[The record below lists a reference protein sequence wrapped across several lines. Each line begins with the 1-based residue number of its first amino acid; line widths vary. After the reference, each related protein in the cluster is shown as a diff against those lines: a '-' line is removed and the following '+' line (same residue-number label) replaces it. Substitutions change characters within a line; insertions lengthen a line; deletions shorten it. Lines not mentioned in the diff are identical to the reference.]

1 MTAVL
6 SELLSAGLIDK
17 IEGDDSRFEKIE
29 KAAVTVAEQ
38 LRAKPPLLI
47 EAILAA
53 LDPDVSDTDPAVAR
67 AEKALIAEWK
77 AMRSVHINSPVSL
90 LRAILLDACSRAA
103 EGRNAAILWLTAAD
117 TLPHARLGREEA
129 AVRRMLEALAHRTEQ
144 TALARPMMP
153 AEPRP
158 VSLSPTKASMAVSAP
173 TKVDREQLLQRVA
186 ATVHPTYRGAA
197 LANPNTYAPTQ
208 QIQIWSA
215 EFADRMTA
223 LLADELDRLA
233 AVFAQSQVQLTTRM
247 QSLEAD
253 VLKALGDMLIEQQ
266 RWVHDA
272 FTASE
277 ARKQAEELRLNALWW
292 SEALYSPSL
301 RRGYRELPVPIA
313 AVAMAVDLLELVPK
327 PVPASVVYLLAE
339 TVQRLPGASFEHRL
353 PLSEFLA
360 SLWAARGQVPQTWLA
375 RLGSVPQE
383 GRLSIRHLLLSAL
396 TDRDWNFDAGAKRAS
411 VRGDVALSLPE
422 LARAL
427 FRQEQAVQL
436 AEGNA

>member
-1 MTAVL
+1 M
-6 SELLSAGLIDK
+6 
-17 IEGDDSRFEKIE
+17 KIE

-53 LDPDVSDTDPAVAR
+53 LDPEVSDTDPAVAR
-67 AEKALIAEWK
+67 AEQALIAEWK
-77 AMRSVHINSPVSL
+77 AMRSIHINSPVGL

-129 AVRRMLEALAHRTEQ
+129 AARRMLEMLAQRTEQ
-144 TALARPMMP
+144 AALARPMMP

-173 TKVDREQLLQRVA
+173 TQVEREHLLQRVA
-186 ATVHPTYRGAA
+186 ATVHPNYRNNG
-197 LANPNTYAPTQ
+197 LPNPNQFVPSQ
-208 QIQIWSA
+208 NPQHWSW
-215 EFADRMTA
+215 EFADRMNA
-223 LLADELDRLA
+223 LLADELDRLGA
-233 AVFAQSQVQLTTRM
+233 AFAQSQTQLATRM

-313 AVAMAVDLLELVPK
+313 AVAMAVDLLDQVTK
-327 PVPASVVYLLAE
+327 PAPASVVYLLAE
-339 TVQRLPGASFEHRL
+339 TVQRLRVPASSTGSRSPKFSRHCGLHAGKFPRPG
-353 PLSEFLA
+353 
-360 SLWAARGQVPQTWLA
+360 SLGWAACRKWAVSA
-375 RLGSVPQE
+375 SAISCC
-383 GRLSIRHLLLSAL
+383 RLSRTATGTSTKAPSE
-396 TDRDWNFDAGAKRAS
+396 RAYAAMS
-411 VRGDVALSLPE
+411 R
-422 LARAL
+422 
-427 FRQEQAVQL
+427 
-436 AEGNA
+436 